1 MSPMSHMSFEEI
13 LRLTNGE
20 FVETPEMRTHLAQC
34 RSCDSRRSQVQELLV
49 ALKSPGLK
57 DAPDTWVHKAVKHTL
72 PKSYEAPLSGE
83 VEAEIVFDSAL
94 HGVAGVRGE
103 ADRRQ
108 LVLAA
113 KAFEVELSVPATDGK
128 DRSVSGQVFALSEG
142 ETSSGLE
149 IELVTQG
156 APPQNRQSNRHGEF
170 WFDSLASEWFY
181 LSIRGDS
188 FELRSPKIELRS

>member
-1 MSPMSHMSFEEI
+1 LS
-13 LRLTNGE
+13 G
-20 FVETPEMRTHLAQC
+20 
-34 RSCDSRRSQVQELLV
+34 QVQ
-49 ALKSPGLK
+49 
-57 DAPDTWVHKAVKHTL
+57 
-72 PKSYEAPLSGE
+72 
-83 VEAEIVFDSAL
+83 AEIVFDSAL
-94 HGVAGVRGE
+94 HVVGGVRGE
-103 ADRRQ
+103 TDRRQ

-128 DRSVSGQVFALSEG
+128 DRSVSGQVFSLSEKG
-142 ETSSGLE
+142 TSSNLV

-188 FELRSPKIELRS
+188 FELRSTKIELRS